1 MFKKRSLVFKLVIF
15 ISGSAALIFIA
26 IFFFNYNFSKKMIRK
41 HVEENAQ
48 NFALRIVNKI
58 ESVLYGVEDV
68 PDNIAFLLKHEDLDR
83 GKVLELL
90 QMAVLNNAE
99 IFGAGIAFEPYAFD
113 KNSLYWAPY
122 YNKEKHGLVL
132 DWIGIDDSDRYFHD
146 DWYQI
151 PRELNKP
158 YWSEPYFDQILM
170 TTYSVPFYENTPDG
184 RKIKGIICADISLEW
199 LTKIVSS
206 IKVLDT
212 GDAYLISKN
221 GAILTHNVKDL
232 IMNESIFGVA
242 EERNDKAL
250 REIGRKMIKGESGL
264 VSFKSI
270 ARGKK
275 SLMYYVPVPSTGW
288 TLAVLFP
295 EDEFLADI
303 RKLNQRVA
311 LLGCTGMLLLV
322 GVIMAI
328 SRSITKPL
336 SMMAVVA
343 QEIGTG
349 DLDAVVPSIKTG
361 DEVGKLADAFRYMQ
375 VALKDYIKRLTAATA
390 AKERI
395 ESELKIAHEIQT
407 SMLPRIFPAFPS
419 RKEFDI
425 FATMEPAKE
434 VGGDLYDFF
443 LINDRKLCF
452 IMGDVSGKGVPAA
465 LFMMITKTLLKN
477 AALQD
482 LSADEVLF
490 RTNNIIALDNESAM
504 FATVFCGILDTQT
517 GEVEFS
523 NAGHNPP
530 LVCRKAGGYE
540 YIDVGSSFVLGP
552 MPNFKFILKKIQLAP
567 GDTLFLYTDGVTEAM
582 NNKKELFSE
591 DKLKIALTALKDNK
605 TVDIVSAL
613 RHEISVFVKDEPQS
627 DDITMLALR
636 FQGLTQDKK
645 S

>member
-1 MFKKRSLVFKLVIF
+1 MFKKQSLVFKLVLF

-26 IFFFNYNFSKKMIRK
+26 IFFFNYSFSKKMIRK

-58 ESVLYGVEDV
+58 ETVLSAVQTI
-68 PDNIAFLLKHEDLDR
+68 PNNIAFLLEHGSVDQSDMLDL
-83 GKVLELL
+83 LS
-90 QMAVLNNAE
+90 MALGDNQE
-99 IFGAGIAFEPYAFD
+99 IFGVGIAFEPYAFNKD
-113 KNSLYWAPY
+113 SLYWAPY
-122 YNKEKHGLVL
+122 YNKKNGKLELL
-132 DWIGIDDSDRYFHD
+132 WIGSSDGDHYFNK

-151 PRELNKP
+151 PLEINKS
-158 YWSEPYFDQILM
+158 YWSEPYFYGNLIV
-170 TTYSVPFYENTPDG
+170 TYSVPFYTNTSEG
-184 RKIKGIICADISLEW
+184 RKVKGVVCADISLEW
-199 LTKIVSS
+199 LAKIVSS
-206 IKVLDT
+206 IKVLNSGDT
-212 GDAYLISKN
+212 YLISKS
-221 GAILTHNVKDL
+221 GTIITHNVKDL
-232 IMNESIFGVA
+232 IMNESFFSVA
-242 EERNDKAL
+242 EERGDKEL
-250 REIGRKMIKGESGL
+250 RELTRKMIRGGSGL
-264 VSFKSI
+264 ASFKSI

-275 SLMYYVPVPSTGW
+275 SLMYYTPIPSTGW

-303 RKLNQRVA
+303 RRLNQRVA
-311 LLGCTGMLLLV
+311 ILGFTGMLFLV
-322 GVIMAI
+322 GVVIVI

-336 SMMAVVA
+336 SLMADVA
-343 QEIGTG
+343 QKIGKG
-349 DLDAVVPSIKTG
+349 DLDVVVPSIKTG
-361 DEVGKLADAFRYMQ
+361 DEVGKLAEAFRYMQ

-395 ESELKIAHEIQT
+395 ESELKIANEIQT
-407 SMLPRIFPAFPS
+407 GMLPRDFPAFPD

-443 LINDRKLCF
+443 LINERKLCF

-482 LSADEVLF
+482 LPANEVLF
-490 RTNNIIALDNESAM
+490 RTNNIIALDNNSSM
-504 FATVFCGILDTQT
+504 FATVFCGILDTKT

-530 LVCRKAGGYE
+530 LVCRKDEGYE
-540 YIDVGSSFVLGP
+540 YIDVGKSFVLGP
-552 MPNFKFILKKIQLAP
+552 MGNFKFSLNKIQLSP

-582 NNKKELFSE
+582 NRKKELFSE
-591 DKLKIALTALKDNK
+591 AKLKEVLTALKDNK
-605 TVDIVSAL
+605 TADIISSL
-613 RHEISVFVKDEPQS
+613 RHEISLFVQDEPQS

-636 FQGLTQDKK
+636 FLGF
-645 S
+645 

>member
-1 MFKKRSLVFKLVIF
+1 MIKNRSLAFKLILS
-15 ISGSAALIFIA
+15 ISGATALIFLL
-26 IFFFNYNFSKKMIRK
+26 IFTFNYKFSKRLIRK

-58 ESVLYGVEDV
+58 ETVLSSVEEV
-68 PDNIAFLLKHEDLDR
+68 PDNMAFLLEHESLD
-83 GKVLELL
+83 KEKILDLL

-122 YNKEKHGLVL
+122 YNKEKNNIVL
-132 DWIGIDDSDRYFHD
+132 DWIGTDDSDHYFND

-151 PRELNKP
+151 PRQLNKP
-158 YWSEPYFDQILM
+158 YWSEPYFGQILM
-170 TTYSVPFYENTPDG
+170 TTYSAPFYENTPGG
-184 RKIKGIICADISLEW
+184 RKIRGIICADISLEW
-199 LTKIVSS
+199 LTKIVAS

-212 GDAYLISKN
+212 GDAYLISRN
-221 GAILTHNVKDL
+221 GTILTHNVKDL
-232 IMNESIFGVA
+232 IMNESIFSVA
-242 EERNDKAL
+242 EGRGDKAI
-250 REIGRKMIKGESGL
+250 REVGKKMIRGESGL
-264 VSFKSI
+264 IPFKSI

-275 SLMYYVPVPSTGW
+275 CLMYYTPVPSTGW

-295 EDEFLADI
+295 EDEFFADI
-303 RKLNQRVA
+303 RRLNQRVA
-311 LLGCTGMLLLV
+311 ILGVTGILLLIL
-322 GVIMAI
+322 VIILI

-336 SMMAVVA
+336 GAMSKAA
-343 QEIGTG
+343 QAIGKG
-349 DLDAVVPSIKTG
+349 NLDIALPSIRSG
-361 DEVGKLADAFRYMQ
+361 DELGKLAEAFRYMQ
-375 VALKDYIKRLTAATA
+375 VSLKDYIKRLTETTA

-407 SMLPRIFPAFPS
+407 SMLPRIFPPFPD

-443 LINDRKLCF
+443 LINERKLCF

-482 LSADEVLF
+482 LPADQVLF

-504 FATVFCGILDTQT
+504 FATVFCGILDTVT
-517 GEVEFS
+517 GEVQFS

-530 LVCRKAGGYE
+530 LICRKEGGYE
-540 YIDVGSSFVLGP
+540 YIGVGSSFVLGP
-552 MPNFKFILKKIQLAP
+552 MQNFNFTLQKIQLLP
-567 GDTLFLYTDGVTEAM
+567 GDTFFLYTDGVTEAM
-582 NNKKELFSE
+582 NHKKELFSE
-591 DKLKIALTALKDNK
+591 KRLKDDLTALKDNK
-605 TVDIVSAL
+605 AAAIISAL
-613 RHEISVFVKDEPQS
+613 RHEISLFVKDEPQS

-636 FQGLTQDKK
+636 FLGSQ
-645 S
+645 